1 MAKWTRSR
9 EPMATHLIQ
18 DDAGRWTQVEFF
30 DQKLISEGLRLDLVA
45 DAGGEEIDVTIKHEG
60 ESDCWAFSGMS
71 YHPKYAEEG
80 STVHVWSNPEW
91 RILQGEWLVEVVARS
106 GQIETKQ
113 NFTLYNHGASRRGLY
128 LRQKK

>member
-1 MAKWTRSR
+1 
-9 EPMATHLIQ
+9 MATHLIQ

-80 STVHVWSNPEW
+80 STVHGWSNPEW